1 MRWSWCWGWRGAAR
15 SDQAQARVSQQY
27 RDTASCPHT
36 HSSPFITYRALDNLP
51 DWPSYPGFINCVAF
65 LIFILVILIL
75 YCWLCCCLLYQSVFC
90 GLPAWASLIRILGCV
105 FYSSQFPLRL
115 LPADNDWSCITGC
128 ENMLI
133 FNRIH

>member
-1 MRWSWCWGWRGAAR
+1 MELVLGVEGSSPQRPSPGPCLSAIQRHR
-15 SDQAQARVSQQY
+15 LMS
-27 RDTASCPHT
+27 T

-51 DWPSYPGFINCVAF
+51 DWPSYPGFINFVAF
-65 LIFILVILIL
+65 LISLIFGSCIAG
-75 YCWLCCCLLYQSVFC
+75 YVVVFRIRVYFS